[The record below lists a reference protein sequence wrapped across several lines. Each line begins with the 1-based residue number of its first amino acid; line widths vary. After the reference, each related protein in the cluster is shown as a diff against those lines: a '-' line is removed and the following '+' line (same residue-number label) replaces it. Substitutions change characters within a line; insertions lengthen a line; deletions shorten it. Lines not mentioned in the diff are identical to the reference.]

1 MGATCSDKPTYANA
15 GKWRRFLYWGS
26 EHHSAIHS
34 KLCEQPTTLLFT
46 WCMHVSPISTAT
58 VQDFVAHVKHPP
70 KPNCSYLGLMYLYVW
85 MDGCMD
91 VWMDIWMDGWMDG
104 WMHGCMDA
112 WMHGC
117 MDAWMDGC
125 MDVWMNGWIVESY

>member
-34 KLCEQPTTLLFT
+34 KLYEQPTTLLFT
-46 WCMHVSPISTAT
+46 WCMHVSAISTAT
-58 VQDFVAHVKHPP
+58 VQDFVAHVNHPP
-70 KPNCSYLGLMYLYVW
+70 KPNCSYLGLMYLYVCMYGW

-91 VWMDIWMDGWMDG
+91 VWMDGY
-104 WMHGCMDA
+104 
-112 WMHGC
+112 
-117 MDAWMDGC
+117 
-125 MDVWMNGWIVESY
+125 MDV